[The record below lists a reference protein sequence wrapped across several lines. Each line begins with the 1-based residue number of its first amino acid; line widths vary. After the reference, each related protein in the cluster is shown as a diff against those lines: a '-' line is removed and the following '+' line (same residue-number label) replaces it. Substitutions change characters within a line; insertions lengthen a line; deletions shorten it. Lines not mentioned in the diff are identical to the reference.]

1 MSYVKDL
8 DSSKPTD
15 VDAVADGASEIR
27 EVKEALKTT
36 FPQANT
42 ALTVSNEAI
51 NEAVKTEI
59 PSLDT
64 RLNALDGGVA
74 GGGSAIAASLKY
86 NSVEIKYGHNIA
98 SVEIPAPGQQNGTF
112 GSCRVTFANQ
122 IPEFDLHYAVIVQ
135 PYATSANNTHVIA
148 TINNQQDTYVEWA
161 WAVLENG
168 TWQAPSG
175 PPAFSMI
182 VVDYEQRPGSA

>member
-74 GGGSAIAASLKY
+74 GGI
-86 NSVEIKYGHNIA
+86 
-98 SVEIPAPGQQNGTF
+98 
-112 GSCRVTFANQ
+112 RVRR
-122 IPEFDLHYAVIVQ
+122 LGR
-135 PYATSANNTHVIA
+135 
-148 TINNQQDTYVEWA
+148 
-161 WAVLENG
+161 VLE
-168 TWQAPSG
+168 
-175 PPAFSMI
+175 
-182 VVDYEQRPGSA
+182 